1 MIGLWLRGTLVGRT
15 GRLLGSIAG
24 LALTVALLASLG
36 TFVASSAQTMARR
49 AIANVPVDWQV
60 LLAPTADAAHVS
72 AAILQAAPGAL
83 IRSVGYADTAGLTAT
98 TGTASGATTQTTGAG
113 QVIGLDADYTTRYAN
128 QIQLV
133 LGSADG
139 VLIATQ
145 TAANL
150 HVTVGDTVTVQRIG
164 VAPVDVKIAGV
175 VTLPNADSMFQAI
188 GVPKGTAPQAPPDNV
203 LLMPMA
209 QWHTLFDAQRSARP
223 DTVRTQL
230 HVRLD
235 HAALPADPSAAYVQ
249 AQGLAN
255 NVEVRVAGSAAIAN
269 NLAARLD
276 GVRADALYARVLF
289 LFLGAPGVV
298 LALLVTLAVTASGA
312 DRRRR
317 EQGLLRIRG
326 ASVGT
331 LVRLAAWEAAAL
343 GGAGVLLGL
352 GLAAVIARVAW
363 QVTDP
368 RLAAPWFALAAV
380 LGFVL
385 ASAAFV
391 VPAWREATRS
401 TVAASRSEFAP
412 RGEPLWQ
419 RIYLDGVLLAIG
431 GAVFWNVAQT
441 GYQIVLATEGVA
453 QTSVRYEAFLAPLCL
468 WLGAG
473 LLWVRRGR
481 LALRGGVGRL
491 AGWVPGAGALAPL
504 ISASLAR
511 QRHRIAG
518 ATALVSLAVAVAT
531 ATAIF
536 NTTYD
541 TQSRVDAELTN
552 GADVAV
558 TGTTTA
564 PAGALLAPLR
574 ALPGVV
580 GAEPLMHRMAY
591 VGADLQD
598 IFGIDAARLGRV
610 TTLADAYFAN
620 HDAKGTLALLQ
631 RTPDGVLVAE
641 ETVKDFQLKPG
652 DELNLRLQSAAD
664 HQYHVVH
671 FHYIGTVREFPTAPK
686 DSFLVA
692 NAAYLASQ
700 TGSAA
705 AEVVLLRTAGGTPG
719 GNDAVA
725 RAARAIAAAQP
736 GMTVTTLGQT
746 QAIISSSLT
755 AVDLRRLTR
764 LELGFAVLLIAGIA
778 GIVLGLNLA
787 ERRRSFAI
795 LTALGAKASQVGA
808 FLWSEGLFVVV
819 GGLLLGTATGLA
831 IAKALVAILA
841 GAFDPPPEALV
852 VPWLYLGA
860 TTATALACATLAILL
875 MRRLAARPDL
885 EALRAR

>member
-1 MIGLWLRGTLVGRT
+1 MIGLWLRGTVVGRS
-15 GRLLGSIAG
+15 GRLAGSVAG
-24 LALTVALLASLG
+24 LALTVALLAALG
-36 TFVASSAQTMARR
+36 TFVASSAQTMAHR
-49 AIANVPVDWQV
+49 AVANLPVDWQV
-60 LLAPTADAAHVS
+60 LIAPTADAAQVS
-72 AAILQAAPGAL
+72 SILQQAAAPAV
-83 IRSVGYADTAGLTAT
+83 IRSVAYADTAGLSAV
-98 TGTASGATTQTTGAG
+98 TGGPTQSTTQSTGPG
-113 QVIGLDADYTTRYAN
+113 QVLGIAADYAARLGE
-128 QIQLV
+128 QIRLV

-164 VAPVDVKIAGV
+164 VAPVDVRIAGV
-175 VTLPNADSMFQAI
+175 VALPNADSMFQAI

-203 LLMPMA
+203 LLMPIA
-209 QWHTLFDAQRSARP
+209 QWHALFDAQRVARP

-230 HVRLD
+230 HLRLD
-235 HAALPADPSAAYVQ
+235 RATLPADPGAAFVH

-255 NVEVRVAGSAAIAN
+255 NLAVRLAGSAAIAN

-298 LALLVTLAVTASGA
+298 LALLVTLAITASGA

-326 ASVGT
+326 ASVAT

-352 GLAAVIARVAW
+352 ALAAAVARLAW
-363 QVTDP
+363 QVSDL
-368 RLAAPWFALAAV
+368 RLAAPWFALAAA
-380 LGFVL
+380 LGLVL
-385 ASAAFV
+385 ATAAFV
-391 VPAWREATRS
+391 LPAWREATRA

-412 RGEPLWQ
+412 RGVPLWQ
-419 RIYLDGVLLAIG
+419 RAYLDLVLLAIG

-441 GYQIVLATEGVA
+441 GYHVVLATEGVA
-453 QTSVRYEAFLAPLCL
+453 QTAVRYEAFLAPLCL

-473 LLWVRRGR
+473 LLWVR
-481 LALRGGVGRL
+481 L
-491 AGWVPGAGALAPL
+491 AGWALRRGVAPLAGAVPGAGALAPL

-511 QRHRIAG
+511 QHQRIAG
-518 ATALVSLAVAVAT
+518 ATALVALAFAFAT

-541 TQSRVDAELTN
+541 AQSRVDAELTN
-552 GADVAV
+552 GADVTV
-558 TGTTTA
+558 TGSTGA
-564 PAGALLAPLR
+564 PAGALLARLR
-574 ALPGVV
+574 ALPGVLE
-580 GAEPLMHRMAY
+580 AEPLMHRMAY
-591 VGADLQD
+591 VGTDLQD
-598 IFGIDAARLGRV
+598 IFGIDATRIGRV
-610 TTLADAYFAN
+610 TTIADAYFSN
-620 HDAKGTLALLQ
+620 RDAKGTLALLQ
-631 RTPDGVLVAE
+631 KTPDGVLVAE

-652 DELNLRLQSAAD
+652 DELNLRLQNAAD
-664 HQYHVVH
+664 NQYRVVRFH
-671 FHYIGTVREFPTAPK
+671 FIGTVREFPTAPK

-705 AEVVLLRTAGGTPG
+705 AEVALLQTT
-719 GNDAVA
+719 GNIDAVA
-725 RAARAIAAAQP
+725 RAARGLAAASP
-736 GMTVTTLGQT
+736 GMKVTTLGETQT
-746 QAIISSSLT
+746 LISSSLT
-755 AVDLRRLTR
+755 AVDLHRLTR

-795 LTALGAKASQVGA
+795 LTALGATASQVGA

-819 GGLLLGTATGLA
+819 SGMLLGTATGFA
-831 IAKALVAILA
+831 IAKTLVAILA
-841 GAFDPPPEALV
+841 GVFDPPPEALV

-860 TTATALACATLAILL
+860 TAATALLCAALAVVL
-875 MRRLAARPDL
+875 MRRLASQPDL
-885 EALRAR
+885 EALRTR